1 MAKTN
6 IEYFNYT
13 FKLFIQDII
22 KIKVD
27 YKETLEDYYKDLLEQ
42 ETCNDDKYIK
52 RFMRKIGDHKAHVS
66 SKSDELFSES
76 ILLLKNVDFHELWH
90 SEGMTQEYRDTIWE
104 YVQTLYVLGETII
117 SDSDKIKNLVENFKK
132 IRNKEEVN
140 VGEGDDEDLINM
152 IKNLSE
158 NQAKENSNPI
168 FDEKFLE
175 NGLIGG
181 LAKELAEDI
190 NLEDL
195 NLNLSENS
203 DNLNDVFSNLLSGD
217 NPMNFMNLIQN
228 VGQKIQNKLENAD
241 IDQGKLMQEAQTM
254 MGMLGNNNP
263 LFDNLLKTAKQ
274 SVEEEKASAPL
285 NPTQERL
292 RKKLEA
298 RKNKK

>member
-13 FKLFIQDII
+13 LKLFINDII
-22 KIKVD
+22 KIKSD
-27 YKETLEDYYKDLLEQ
+27 YKETLEDYYKDLLGIEN
-42 ETCNDDKYIK
+42 CNDDKYIK
-52 RFMRKIGDHKAHVS
+52 RFMRKIAEHKKFVS
-66 SKSDELFSES
+66 EKNEELFNDS
-76 ILLLKNVDFHELWH
+76 ILLLKNVDFYELWN
-90 SEGMTQEYRDTIWE
+90 SEGMTEEYKNTIWE
-104 YVQTLYVLGETII
+104 YIQTLYVLGETII

-132 IRNKEEVN
+132 IRNNEEVN
-140 VGEGDDEDLINM
+140 TKDEEDSELINM

-158 NQAKENSNPI
+158 NQEKENPL
-168 FDEKFLE
+168 FDESILE

-195 NLNLSENS
+195 NLNISENS

-228 VGQKIQNKLENAD
+228 VGQKIQTKLESAD
-241 IDQGKLMQEAQTM
+241 LDQGKLMEEAQTM

-263 LFDNLLKTAKQ
+263 LFDNLLKNAKQ
-274 SVEEEKASAPL
+274 SVAEEKASEPL

>member
-1 MAKTN
+1 MSKTN

-13 FKLFIQDII
+13 FKLFIKDII
-22 KIKVD
+22 KIKSD
-27 YKETLEDYYKDLLEQ
+27 YKETLEDYYKELLEQ
-42 ETCNDDKYIK
+42 ENCNDDKYIK
-52 RFMRKIGDHKAHVS
+52 RFMRKIGEHKKLIS
-66 SKSDELFSES
+66 EKSDELFANS
-76 ILLLKNVDFHELWH
+76 ILLLKNVDFHELWN
-90 SEGMTQEYRDTIWE
+90 SEGMTQEYKETIWE

-132 IRNKEEVN
+132 IRNNEEVN
-140 VGEGDDEDLINM
+140 PSSGEDEELINM

-158 NQAKENSNPI
+158 NQEKENPL
-168 FDEKFLE
+168 FDENILE

-190 NLEDL
+190 NLDDL
-195 NLNLSENS
+195 NLNISENS

-228 VGQKIQNKLENAD
+228 VGQKIQTKLESAD
-241 IDQGKLMQEAQTM
+241 LDQGKLMEEAQTM

-263 LFDNLLKTAKQ
+263 LFDNLLKTAKN
-274 SVEEEKASAPL
+274 SVAEEKATEPM

-298 RKNKK
+298 RKKKK

>member
-1 MAKTN
+1 MSKTN

-13 FKLFIQDII
+13 LKLFIIDII
-22 KIKVD
+22 KIKSD
-27 YKETLEDYYKDLLEQ
+27 YKETLENYYKDLLTNEN
-42 ETCNDDKYIK
+42 CNDDKYIK
-52 RFMRKIGDHKAHVS
+52 RFMRKIGDHKKLVS
-66 SKSDELFSES
+66 EKNEDLFSES
-76 ILLLKNVDFHELWH
+76 ILLLKNIDFHELWN
-90 SEGMTQEYRDTIWE
+90 SEGMTQEYKDTIWE
-104 YVQTLYVLGETII
+104 YFQTLYVLGETII

-140 VGEGDDEDLINM
+140 VESGEDEELINM

-158 NQAKENSNPI
+158 NQEKENPLFN
-168 FDEKFLE
+168 EKILE

-190 NLEDL
+190 NLDEL
-195 NLNLSENS
+195 NLNISENS

-228 VGQKIQNKLENAD
+228 VGQKIQTKLESQD
-241 IDQGKLMQEAQTM
+241 LDQGKLMEEAQTM

-263 LFDNLLKTAKQ
+263 LFDNLLKTAKK

-292 RKKLEA
+292 RKKIEA
-298 RKNKK
+298 KKNNNK

>member
-1 MAKTN
+1 MSKTN

-13 FKLFIQDII
+13 LKLFIKDII
-22 KIKVD
+22 KIKPD
-27 YKETLEDYYKDLLEQ
+27 YKETLEEYYNELLEL
-42 ETCNDDKYIK
+42 ENCNDDKYIK
-52 RFMRKIGDHKAHVS
+52 RFMRKTGEYKKLIS
-66 SKSDELFSES
+66 EKSDDLFSES
-76 ILLLKNVDFHELWH
+76 ILLLKNVDFHELWY
-90 SEGMTQEYRDTIWE
+90 SEGMTNEYKETIWE
-104 YVQTLYVLGETII
+104 YIQTLYVLGETII

-132 IRNKEEVN
+132 IRNKEEITAEN
-140 VGEGDDEDLINM
+140 EEDNDLINM

-158 NQAKENSNPI
+158 NQGKENPL
-168 FDEKFLE
+168 FDENLLE

-190 NLEDL
+190 NLNDL

-203 DNLNDVFSNLLSGD
+203 ENINDVFTNLLSGD

-241 IDQGKLMQEAQTM
+241 LDQDKLMKEAQTM

-263 LFDNLLKTAKQ
+263 LFDNMLKTAKNTLA
-274 SVEEEKASAPL
+274 EEKASEPL

>member
-1 MAKTN
+1 MSKTN

-22 KIKVD
+22 KIKSD
-27 YKETLEDYYKDLLEQ
+27 YKETLEDYYKELLEK
-42 ETCNDDKYIK
+42 ENCNDDKYIK
-52 RFMRKIGDHKAHVS
+52 RFMRKIGDHKKLIS
-66 SKSDELFSES
+66 EKSDDLFASS
-76 ILLLKNVDFHELWH
+76 ILLLKNVDFHELWN
-90 SEGMTQEYRDTIWE
+90 SDGMTEEYKETIWE
-104 YVQTLYVLGETII
+104 YIQTLYVLGETII

-132 IRNKEEVN
+132 IRNNEEVN
-140 VGEGDDEDLINM
+140 PSSGEDEELINM

-158 NQAKENSNPI
+158 NQEKENPL
-168 FDEKFLE
+168 FDENILE

-190 NLEDL
+190 NLDDL
-195 NLNLSENS
+195 NLNISENS

-228 VGQKIQNKLENAD
+228 VGQKIQTKLESADLDQNKLME
-241 IDQGKLMQEAQTM
+241 EAQSM

-263 LFDNLLKTAKQ
+263 LFDNLLKTTKN
-274 SVEEEKASAPL
+274 SVAEEKASEPM

-298 RKNKK
+298 RKKKK

>member
-1 MAKTN
+1 MSKTN

-22 KIKVD
+22 KIKSD
-27 YKETLEDYYKDLLEQ
+27 YKETLEDYYKELLEQ
-42 ETCNDDKYIK
+42 ENCNDDKYIK
-52 RFMRKIGDHKAHVS
+52 RFMRKIGEHKKLIS
-66 SKSDELFSES
+66 EKSDELFANS
-76 ILLLKNVDFHELWH
+76 ILLLKNVDFHELWN
-90 SEGMTQEYRDTIWE
+90 SEGMTQEYKETIWE

-132 IRNKEEVN
+132 IRNNEEVN
-140 VGEGDDEDLINM
+140 PSSGEDEELINM

-158 NQAKENSNPI
+158 NQEKENPL
-168 FDEKFLE
+168 FDENILE

-190 NLEDL
+190 NLDDL
-195 NLNLSENS
+195 NLNISENS

-241 IDQGKLMQEAQTM
+241 LDQNKLMEEAQSM

-263 LFDNLLKTAKQ
+263 LFDNLLKTAKN
-274 SVEEEKASAPL
+274 SVAEEKAAEPM

-298 RKNKK
+298 RKKKK

>member
-1 MAKTN
+1 MSKTN

-13 FKLFIQDII
+13 LKLFIKDII
-22 KIKVD
+22 KIKPD
-27 YKETLEDYYKDLLEQ
+27 YKETLEEYYNELLEL
-42 ETCNDDKYIK
+42 ENCNDDKYIK
-52 RFMRKIGDHKAHVS
+52 RFMRKTGEYKKLIS
-66 SKSDELFSES
+66 EKSDDLFSES
-76 ILLLKNVDFHELWH
+76 ILLLKNVDFHELWY
-90 SEGMTQEYRDTIWE
+90 SEGMTNEYKETIWE
-104 YVQTLYVLGETII
+104 YIQTLYVLGETII

-132 IRNKEEVN
+132 IRNKEEITAEN
-140 VGEGDDEDLINM
+140 EEDNDLINM

-158 NQAKENSNPI
+158 NQEKENPL
-168 FDEKFLE
+168 FDENLLE

-190 NLEDL
+190 NLNDL

-203 DNLNDVFSNLLSGD
+203 ENINDVFTNLLSGD

-241 IDQGKLMQEAQTM
+241 LDQDKLMKEAQTM

-263 LFDNLLKTAKQ
+263 LFDNMLKTAKNTLA
-274 SVEEEKASAPL
+274 EEKASEPL

>member
-13 FKLFIQDII
+13 LKLFINDII
-22 KIKVD
+22 KIKSD
-27 YKETLEDYYKDLLEQ
+27 YKETLEDYYKDLLET
-42 ETCNDDKYIK
+42 ESCNDDKYIK
-52 RFMRKIGDHKAHVS
+52 RFMRKIAEHKKFVS
-66 SKSDELFSES
+66 EKNEELFNDS
-76 ILLLKNVDFHELWH
+76 ILLLKNVDFHELWN
-90 SEGMTQEYRDTIWE
+90 SEGMTEEYKNTIWE
-104 YVQTLYVLGETII
+104 YIQTLYVLGETII

-132 IRNKEEVN
+132 IRNNEEVN
-140 VGEGDDEDLINM
+140 TNDEEDSELINM

-158 NQAKENSNPI
+158 NQEKENPL
-168 FDEKFLE
+168 FDESILE

-195 NLNLSENS
+195 NLNISENS

-228 VGQKIQNKLENAD
+228 VGQKIQTKLESAD
-241 IDQGKLMQEAQTM
+241 LDQGKLMEEAQTM

-263 LFDNLLKTAKQ
+263 LFDNLLKNAKQ
-274 SVEEEKASAPL
+274 SVAEEKASEPL

>member
-1 MAKTN
+1 MSKTN

-13 FKLFIQDII
+13 FKLFIKDII
-22 KIKVD
+22 KIKGD

-42 ETCNDDKYIK
+42 ENCNDDKYIK
-52 RFMRKIGDHKAHVS
+52 RFMRKIGEHKKLVS
-66 SKSDELFSES
+66 EKSDELFASS
-76 ILLLKNVDFHELWH
+76 ILLLKNVDFHELWN
-90 SEGMTQEYRDTIWE
+90 SEGMTKEYKDTIWE

-132 IRNKEEVN
+132 IRNNEEVN
-140 VGEGDDEDLINM
+140 VSSGEDEQLINM

-158 NQAKENSNPI
+158 NQEKENPL
-168 FDEKFLE
+168 FDENILE

-190 NLEDL
+190 NLDDL
-195 NLNLSENS
+195 NLNISENS

-241 IDQGKLMQEAQTM
+241 LDQGKLMEEAQTM

-263 LFDNLLKTAKQ
+263 LFDNLLKTAKNT
-274 SVEEEKASAPL
+274 VAEEKAAEPM

-298 RKNKK
+298 RKKKK

>member
-1 MAKTN
+1 MSKTN

-13 FKLFIQDII
+13 LKLFIKDII
-22 KIKVD
+22 KIKPD
-27 YKETLEDYYKDLLEQ
+27 YKETLEEYYNELLEL
-42 ETCNDDKYIK
+42 ENCNDDKYIK
-52 RFMRKIGDHKAHVS
+52 RFMRKTGEYKKLIS
-66 SKSDELFSES
+66 EKSDDLFNES

-90 SEGMTQEYRDTIWE
+90 SEGMTNEYKETIWE
-104 YVQTLYVLGETII
+104 YIQTLYVLGETII

-132 IRNKEEVN
+132 IRNKEEITAEN
-140 VGEGDDEDLINM
+140 EEDNDLINM

-158 NQAKENSNPI
+158 NQEKENPL
-168 FDEKFLE
+168 FDENLLE

-190 NLEDL
+190 NLNDL

-203 DNLNDVFSNLLSGD
+203 ENINDVFTNLLSGD

-228 VGQKIQNKLENAD
+228 VGQKIQTKLENAD
-241 IDQGKLMQEAQTM
+241 LDQDKLMKEAQTM

-263 LFDNLLKTAKQ
+263 LFDNMLKTAK
-274 SVEEEKASAPL
+274 STLAEEKASEPL

>member
-1 MAKTN
+1 MSKTN

-13 FKLFIQDII
+13 LKLFIIDII
-22 KIKVD
+22 KIKSD
-27 YKETLEDYYKDLLEQ
+27 YKETLEDYYKDLLSNDN
-42 ETCNDDKYIK
+42 CNDDKYIK
-52 RFMRKIGDHKAHVS
+52 RFMRKIGDHKKLVS
-66 SKSDELFSES
+66 EKNDDLFSES
-76 ILLLKNVDFHELWH
+76 ILLLKNVDFHELWN
-90 SEGMTQEYRDTIWE
+90 SEGMTQEYKDTIWE
-104 YVQTLYVLGETII
+104 YFQTLYVLGETII

-140 VGEGDDEDLINM
+140 VEAGEDEELINM

-158 NQAKENSNPI
+158 NQEKENPLFN
-168 FDEKFLE
+168 EKLLE

-190 NLEDL
+190 NLDDL
-195 NLNLSENS
+195 NLNISENS

-228 VGQKIQNKLENAD
+228 VGQKIQNKLDTENL
-241 IDQGKLMQEAQTM
+241 DQGKLMEEAQTM

-263 LFDNLLKTAKQ
+263 LFDNLLKTAKK
-274 SVEEEKASAPL
+274 SVAEEKAAAPL

-292 RKKLEA
+292 RKKIEA
-298 RKNKK
+298 KKNNKK